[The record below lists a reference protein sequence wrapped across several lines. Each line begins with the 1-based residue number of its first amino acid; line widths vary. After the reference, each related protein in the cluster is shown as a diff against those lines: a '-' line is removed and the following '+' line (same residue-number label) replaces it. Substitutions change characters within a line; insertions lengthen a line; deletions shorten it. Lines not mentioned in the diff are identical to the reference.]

1 MPKKTTKKT
10 PSKTWET
17 VNFESSLRELESLV
31 ERMEKGD
38 LSLEQALT
46 DFQRGIEL
54 SRHCQ
59 QALNAAEKQVQILIS
74 QGEGDKLAPFDVEE

>member
-1 MPKKTTKKT
+1 MPKKTTTKT
-10 PSKTWET
+10 PKSGEA

-59 QALNAAEKQVQILIS
+59 QALNAAEKQVQILIG

>member
-1 MPKKTTKKT
+1 MPKKTSPKT
-10 PSKTWET
+10 PKAGEPADFET
-17 VNFESSLRELESLV
+17 SLRELEGLV

-38 LSLEQALT
+38 LSLEQALA

-59 QALNAAEKQVQILIS
+59 QAVNAAEKQVQILIG
-74 QGEGDKLAPFDVEE
+74 QGEGDKLVPFDVEE

>member
-1 MPKKTTKKT
+1 MPKKTSSKT
-10 PSKTWET
+10 PKAGEPVDFET
-17 VNFESSLRELESLV
+17 SLRELEGLV

-38 LSLEQALT
+38 LSLEQALA

-59 QALNAAEKQVQILIS
+59 QALNAAEKQVQILIG
-74 QGEGDKLAPFDVEE
+74 QGEGDKLVPFDVEE